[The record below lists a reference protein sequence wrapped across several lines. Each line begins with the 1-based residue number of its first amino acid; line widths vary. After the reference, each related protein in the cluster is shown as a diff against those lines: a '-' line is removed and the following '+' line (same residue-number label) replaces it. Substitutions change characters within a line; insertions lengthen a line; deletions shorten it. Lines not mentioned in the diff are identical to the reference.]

1 MYFNTFESVFA
12 AVEQGLCRYGVLP
25 VEHSTAGSVNRIY
38 DLMTKYDFYIVRSC
52 RLKID
57 HCLLANEG
65 TALADIKEIFSH
77 EQAIAQCQDF
87 LKTLPNVRITPCEN
101 TAAAAKHVFESG
113 RRDSAALS
121 SRNCAA
127 LYGLSCLVNSA
138 RIAAATSRASS
149 VFPKSPRSI
158 PAPTAPA

>member
-25 VEHSTAGSVNRIY
+25 VENSTAGSVNRIY

-87 LKTLPNVRITPCEN
+87 LKTLPNVRIPPCEN

-138 RIAAATSRASS
+138 QDSGSNFTVHLYFQKARDLPGADRTS
-149 VFPKSPRSI
+149 
-158 PAPTAPA
+158 